1 MRTGIS
7 IVAAG
12 TFLLLGSPA
21 SAQQPAPRIT
31 AEINSREGVPLRGS
45 HSPLAR
51 AQEESGRVS
60 PETRLEG
67 ISIVFSR
74 TDAQEKDL
82 QELIAAQQDPASL
95 LYHQWLTPDQF
106 GARFGLAD
114 ADIGAVQSWLAQ
126 QGFTVNE
133 VARSR
138 NQIRFSGTV
147 QQAEQAFGTELHY
160 YHVDG
165 GRHFAPNSDLTLPAS
180 LAPVVLAVT
189 NLSTFRP
196 RSHVVRKDPQPPT
209 QYHFTSGQTGNHF
222 LTPKDVATIYNI
234 NPAYNAGV
242 TGSGQSIA
250 VVGQSEIV
258 MTDIEH
264 FQTAS
269 QVFTTPK
276 DPIRKLVPSSGTPTI
291 VAGDESESDLDLEYA
306 STIAPGATIYFYYTG
321 NAANFNVWNSIQT
334 AISDDLAQIISSS
347 YGVCEPLIPQSFYN
361 QLNGVLGQA
370 AAQGQTVISAAGDGG
385 STDCSGSAGATTAQ
399 QQELAVDFPA
409 SSQYVTGI
417 GGTEFPAADVAVG
430 NNAYFSSNGSSD
442 VINSALSYIPEQVWN
457 DNTPG
462 NSSTP
467 ATISA
472 GGGGMSVFTS
482 RPSWQTGVT
491 GIPSGTFRLVPEISL
506 SGSPNNAGYLYCSSD
521 TSTKVMGSCS
531 NGFRDTNNTNLTVAG
546 GSSFGAPIFAG
557 MMALINQKVGSAQG
571 LANTKLYL
579 LAANA
584 TTYASVFHDITSGN
598 NNCSAAGT
606 TLCPTSIPAATNY
619 PATTGYDLASGL
631 GSVNFNNL
639 LGAWS
644 GGSTSLAA
652 SKTTV
657 MAATS
662 TPASGAN
669 DVITVT
675 VASNSSSST
684 TTPTG
689 TVSLSVDNV
698 VVNPSLALSAGVATY
713 TFSSTATGS
722 HTIAATYSGD
732 SAYSTSN
739 GSVTVNVGSTA
750 KSFALAATNAT
761 VAAGSTG
768 TSTVTITPQNGYTGT
783 IAWTVSSAPSST
795 DLCFAMSNATVSGTS
810 AVTATLTIK
819 TSASACGT
827 GAIVGTAGKRQFA
840 MVLPAATN
848 DPKSSSA
855 SLGFAQTNLAL
866 VAVLL
871 IGFGGRRYRR
881 LRLAG
886 YSLLLIAAGMATSGC
901 SSSAG
906 GSSGGGGGN
915 AAKGNYTVT
924 IKGTDTTT
932 SSITAS
938 TTLTLTID

>member
-1 MRTGIS
+1 
-7 IVAAG
+7 
-12 TFLLLGSPA
+12 LLLGWPA
-21 SAQQPAPRIT
+21 NAQQLAPRIA
-31 AEINSREGVPLRGS
+31 AEINSREWVPLRGS

-51 AQEESGRVS
+51 PENESGRVS
-60 PETRLEG
+60 PEARLEG

-82 QELIAAQQDPASL
+82 QELIAAQQDPASPH
-95 LYHQWLTPDQF
+95 YHQWLTPEQF

-114 ADIGAVQSWLAQ
+114 ADVTAVESWLAQ
-126 QGFTVNE
+126 QGFTMNE
-133 VARSR
+133 VARSK

-160 YHVDG
+160 YSVNG
-165 GRHFAPNSDLTLPAS
+165 ERHFAPNSDLALPAS

-196 RSHVVRKDPQPPT
+196 RSHMVRKGAQSAT

-234 NPAYNAGV
+234 SPAYSAGL

-276 DPIRKLVPSSGTPTI
+276 DPIRKLVPSSGTATI
-291 VAGDESESDLDLEYA
+291 VTGDESESDLDLEYA
-306 STIAPGATIYFYYTG
+306 STMAPGATIYFYYTG
-321 NAANFNVWNSIQT
+321 NAANFNVWNSIET
-334 AISDDLAQIISSS
+334 AIQDDLAQIISSS
-347 YGVCEPLIPQSFYN
+347 YGVCEPLVPQSFYN
-361 QLNGVLGQA
+361 SLNGTFLAQA
-370 AAQGQTVISAAGDGG
+370 ASQGQTVISAAGDGG
-385 STDCSGSAGATTAQ
+385 SADCYNPSAASPNTT
-399 QQELAVDFPA
+399 LAVDFPA

-417 GGTEFPAADVAVG
+417 GGTEFPAADVASG
-430 NNAYFSSNGSSD
+430 SSTYFSSNGSSD
-442 VINSALSYIPEQVWN
+442 VISSALSYIPEQVWN
-457 DNTPG
+457 DSTPG
-462 NSSTP
+462 NGSTP

-472 GGGGMSVFTS
+472 GGGGISISSFTP

-491 GIPSGTFRLVPEISL
+491 GIPSGTSRLVPDISL
-506 SGSPNNAGYLYCSSD
+506 SSSPNNAGYLYCSSD
-521 TSTKVMGSCS
+521 TSTKVTGSCA

-546 GSSFGAPIFAG
+546 GTSFGAPIFAG
-557 MMALINQKVGSAQG
+557 MMALINQKTGSAQG
-571 LANTKLYL
+571 LANTKLYG
-579 LAANA
+579 LAASA
-584 TTYASVFHDITSGN
+584 TTYASAFHDITNGN

-606 TLCPTSIPAATNY
+606 TLCPASIAAATKY
-619 PATTGYDLASGL
+619 SATPGYDMASGL

-639 LGAWS
+639 LAAWS
-644 GGSTSLAA
+644 GGSSA
-652 SKTTV
+652 SK
-657 MAATS
+657 
-662 TPASGAN
+662 
-669 DVITVT
+669 
-675 VASNSSSST
+675 
-684 TTPTG
+684 
-689 TVSLSVDNV
+689 
-698 VVNPSLALSAGVATY
+698 
-713 TFSSTATGS
+713 
-722 HTIAATYSGD
+722 
-732 SAYSTSN
+732 
-739 GSVTVNVGSTA
+739 
-750 KSFALAATNAT
+750 SFTLAATDAT
-761 VAAGSTG
+761 IAAGSTG

-783 IAWTVSSAPSST
+783 IAWTVSSAPSSA

-810 AVTATLTIK
+810 AVTASLTIK

-827 GAIVGTAGKRQFA
+827 GAIAGTTGKRQFA
-840 MVLPAATN
+840 MLLPAATN
-848 DPKSSSA
+848 DPKNSRT
-855 SLGFAQTNLAL
+855 SLGFAQTSLGL

-871 IGFGGRRYRR
+871 IGFAGRRYQR

-886 YSLLLIAAGMATSGC
+886 CSLLLIAAGMATSGC

-924 IKGTDTTT
+924 IRGTDTTT